1 MRIKTMADKY
11 AKEHP
16 ELSKEDVMRH
26 VVEKICGKEGVDLFN
41 NLVGDKKK
49 VKEVIKGQDFS
60 SLEKLNKEIETEER
74 AKENNEANDAINQ
87 EINEESAAE
96 NN

>member
-1 MRIKTMADKY
+1 MADKY

-49 VKEVIKGQDFS
+49 VKEVIKGQNFS
-60 SLEKLNKEIETEER
+60 SLEKLNKEIEAEECESS
-74 AKENNEANDAINQ
+74 ENEKNEAIS
-87 EINEESAAE
+87 EEVDEEDCTESD
-96 NN
+96 